1 MLPLELAEGWS
12 ALLARQAG
20 ASVAQGPAY
29 AAAALA
35 AALPEGAQLALVTA
49 HDGGGHLAGIWPLWT
64 EREGGL
70 RIARHIGGGS
80 RQEYAGPLAA
90 SAEAIAAMLPAAKAE
105 ADALHLCNL
114 PVGSPLLQLVR
125 GLNTHCHAVNSPV
138 TRCATVGTFDAW
150 LAGRSKSFRQSI
162 RAGRRRLADCGVL
175 RMGRARS
182 EDFDRFVDWL
192 FDAKCAWV
200 AANRHRAAWLQQPGA
215 RTFAKAA
222 LRDPATG
229 LVGHG
234 IWIDDRQI
242 AGSLSLVGPI
252 YEYFVTTFDPD
263 FARFSP
269 GHILTAE
276 VIAEAIVLGLDV
288 DFRITNETYKE
299 RWTDD
304 FDLRVTL
311 TIATSWRAMP
321 LLAREHLKSARRK
334 AAQVRRQIRS

>member
-1 MLPLELAEGWS
+1 MLPLELADGWS

-35 AALPEGAQLALVTA
+35 AARPEGAQLALITA
-49 HDGGGHLAGIWPLWT
+49 HHADGHLAGIWPLWT
-64 EREGGL
+64 ERDGGV

-80 RQEYAGPLAA
+80 RQEYAGPLAE
-90 SAEAIAAMLPAAKAE
+90 SAEAVAAMLQVAKAE

-114 PVGSPLLQLVR
+114 PVGSPLLRLVR
-125 GLNTHCHAVNSPV
+125 GLNTHRHAVNSPV
-138 TRCATVGTFDAW
+138 TRCATAGTFDAW

-175 RMGRARS
+175 RMGRPRS
-182 EDFDRFVDWL
+182 EEFDRFVDWL
-192 FDAKCAWV
+192 FDAKCAWLG
-200 AANRHRAAWLQQPGA
+200 ANHHHSDWLYVPGA
-215 RTFAKAA
+215 RAFAKAA

-229 LVGHG
+229 VVGHG
-234 IWIDDRQI
+234 IWIGDRQI
-242 AGSLSLVGPI
+242 AGSLSLVGPVC
-252 YEYFVTTFDPD
+252 EYFVTTFDPA

-276 VIAEAIVLGLDV
+276 VIAEAIGLGLDV
-288 DFRITNETYKE
+288 DFRITNESYKE
-299 RWTDD
+299 RWIDD
-304 FDLRVTL
+304 FDPRVTL

-334 AAQVRRQIRS
+334 AAQVRRQLRP